1 MNTPHRAPLVV
12 PNGWDALRRFTDA
25 RIALGR
31 AGVSLP
37 TAPQLA
43 FQLAHAQARDAVH
56 IPLDVEALRHDL
68 LPLGLDI
75 LTLHSAA
82 ADRNTFLQRPDLGR
96 RLDTASREQL
106 DARSRLSSAS
116 VPSATARATTR
127 QAEHRP
133 FDVAFVIADGLS
145 AVAIH
150 KHAPAL
156 LQRIVPRLQAEGMQ
170 VAPLAIVQQGRVAV
184 ADDIGEQ
191 LGTRLVVILI
201 GERPGLSS
209 PDSLGLYLTWMPK
222 IGTTDAYRNC
232 ISNVRPEGL
241 SYDDA
246 AHKLHYLITQATQR
260 RLSGVDLK
268 EEAQP
273 ADSQLTDTR
282 PSNFLV
288 LASPESAQA
297 AQWPRASAAK

>member
-1 MNTPHRAPLVV
+1 MSTPPTSPVIA
-12 PNGWDALRRFTDA
+12 NGWSLLRRFTDA

-56 IPLDVEALRHDL
+56 IPLDVEALHNGL

-96 RLDTASREQL
+96 RLSTASREQL
-106 DARSRLSSAS
+106 EARSKRASAS
-116 VPSATARATTR
+116 ASSATAPTD
-127 QAEHRP
+127 QAAHRR

-156 LQRIVPRLQAEGMQ
+156 LQRIVPRLQADGMQ

-222 IGTTDAYRNC
+222 VGTTDAYRNC

-260 RLSGVDLK
+260 QLSGVDLK

-273 ADSQLTDTR
+273 VDSQLTGTR
-282 PSNFLV
+282 PHNFLV
-288 LASPESAQA
+288 LTSPESAQV
-297 AQWPRASAAK
+297 AQSPRTPAAK